1 MSKYFV
7 MAVDSLVQTFTVL
20 DCGQQVRFS
29 CEQQGDEAG
38 LFGAVPGDRVLGCRD
53 GIQYVFQVMEAAGR
67 EVTLEKLLEVQN
79 GVSPGEDMERRLAE
93 GGILIPI
100 GKREYQELYRKLLE
114 RQMPDSEKPLSYLY
128 DMGNKEFAFETVRI
142 LKEAGCF
149 TREVRAHLLDQEW
162 CQNVLKNNFPIL
174 RKVPEPG
181 STEALADICQDE
193 NQYLRYYREE
203 IVEEDE
209 NYVIT
214 NNWLY
219 EDKRGRDTRTP
230 YIQWIQS
237 LLEQEGTRRQTFLTA
252 LSEIPVTAPALPVP
266 HNYLVFGAPGTG
278 KSFRLRERQQEFFPE
293 KGSCERI
300 TVYAGYTYAGFVGTY
315 KPKMEKEEIVYAF
328 VPGPFTRTLVKA
340 LRHPDRNFLLIVEE
354 INRANPAAVFGDVF
368 QLLDREE
375 GRSEYPVAASEDLCL
390 YLAKEFVPE
399 FDRMEEEEQ
408 EQVLECCREIRI
420 PSNMYIWATMNSA
433 DQGVFPL
440 DTAFKRRW
448 DYDYIGIDE
457 NAEKMADVCF
467 LAPDGEGE
475 TVKVNWNRLREA
487 LNRKLAEKLRVN
499 EDKLLGPFFL
509 SGEVLRTGEE
519 NLAVDNGRFL
529 HTLKS
534 KVFMY
539 LFEDAARQR
548 RRELFCGCE
557 GAAGYSGICEAF
569 DRIGIQIFG
578 EEIRREVLEEA

>member
-114 RQMPDSEKPLSYLY
+114 RQMPEGED
-128 DMGNKEFAFETVRI
+128 G
-142 LKEAGCF
+142 
-149 TREVRAHLLDQEW
+149 
-162 CQNVLKNNFPIL
+162 
-174 RKVPEPG
+174 EP
-181 STEALADICQDE
+181 T
-193 NQYLRYYREE
+193 
-203 IVEEDE
+203 
-209 NYVIT
+209 
-214 NNWLY
+214 
-219 EDKRGRDTRTP
+219 
-230 YIQWIQS
+230 
-237 LLEQEGTRRQTFLTA
+237 EGTEPAMTA

-340 LRHPDRNFLLIVEE
+340 LRHPEKNFLLIVEE

-557 GAAGYSGICEAF
+557 GAIGYSGICEAF
-569 DRIGIQIFG
+569 DCIGIQIFG